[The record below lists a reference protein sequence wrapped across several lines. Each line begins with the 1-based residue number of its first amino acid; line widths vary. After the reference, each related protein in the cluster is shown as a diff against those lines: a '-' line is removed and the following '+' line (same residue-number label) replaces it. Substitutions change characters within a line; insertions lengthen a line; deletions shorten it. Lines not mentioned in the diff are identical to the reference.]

1 MPRLRAEGVRGSALV
16 LTMNQI
22 WKTTLCIVIGL
33 WLALA
38 TAGSAAA
45 VIAKHG
51 MVAAEHPLAADAGV
65 RILKA
70 GGNAVDAAAATALAV
85 GVANPSSCGIGGG
98 GFMLIYIAKTRKIYA
113 LDFREKAPLPVT
125 ASTYMRNGKPD
136 ENLLRNGPL
145 AVAVPG
151 EVAGLAAAVKRFG
164 KMSFSRDAQPA
175 INLAHNGFPC
185 GEHLAKEISHT
196 ASDLAHDEGLKAVF
210 LHSDGTPRGE
220 GEIITQVQLAATL
233 QALGDHP
240 VDDFYHGDIATRIAA
255 FIKSRG
261 GLLSTKD
268 LADYGPVWRAPLQRD
283 YRGYRIFSM
292 PPPSSGGGMLL
303 EALEILEPG
312 KGSALGL
319 NSPPYLARL
328 VETMRQIFIDRA
340 TYYGDPDFVHVPI
353 DFLLSPARIDE
364 IRRKAFEVH
373 HAPDAPLDHGTS
385 HLCVVDRDANVVSLT
400 TTVNTPL
407 GARMTVPHTGIILN
421 DEMDDFALAP
431 GVANVYGL
439 RGAGPNSIAPGKRPL
454 SSMTPTIVLKDGSP
468 VLTLGG
474 SGGPTIVTATLQVLL
489 NVLDFHL
496 DPERA
501 IRSPRIHHQFY
512 PATVLI
518 EQAMPA
524 ADRDALAAMGF
535 QVKTVPV
542 LGDEEAIQITADGYD
557 GAADPR
563 KGGAAVGY

>member
-1 MPRLRAEGVRGSALV
+1 
-16 LTMNQI
+16 MNWT
-22 WKTTLCIVIGL
+22 WKTTLCMAVAL
-33 WLALA
+33 WLAIA
-38 TAGSAAA
+38 TARPVLA

-65 RILKA
+65 RILKE

-113 LDFREKAPLPVT
+113 LDFREKAPSAVT

-151 EVAGLAAAVKRFG
+151 EVAGLAAALKRFG
-164 KMSFSRDAQPA
+164 KMSFSRVAQPA
-175 INLAHNGFPC
+175 IDLARNGFPC
-185 GEHLAKEISHT
+185 GAHLAIEISRT
-196 ASDLAHDEGLKAVF
+196 ASGLAHDEGLKAVF
-210 LHSDGTPRGE
+210 LHPDGTPRGE
-220 GEIITQVQLAATL
+220 GETITQPELAATL
-233 QALGDHP
+233 QSLGDHP
-240 VDDFYHGDIATRIAA
+240 VDNFYHGEIAAKIAA
-255 FIKSRG
+255 FIKSRD
-261 GLLSTKD
+261 GLLSAED
-268 LADYGPVWRAPLQRD
+268 LAAYAPVWRAPLQRD
-283 YRGYRIFSM
+283 YRGYRISSM

-312 KGSALGL
+312 KTPALGL

-328 VETMRQIFIDRA
+328 METMRQIFIDRA

-364 IRRKAFEVH
+364 IRRKAFEIH
-373 HAPDAPLDHGTS
+373 HAPEAPRDHGTS
-385 HLCVVDRDANVVSLT
+385 HLCVVDREGNIVSLT
-400 TTVNTPL
+400 TTINTPF
-407 GARMTVPHTGIILN
+407 GARMTVARTGIILN

-431 GVANVYGL
+431 DVANVYGL
-439 RGAGPNSIAPGKRPL
+439 RGAGPNSIAAGKRPL

-468 VLTLGG
+468 VLTVGG

-496 DPERA
+496 DPQRA
-501 IRSPRIHHQFY
+501 IRSPRIHDQFY

-535 QVKTVPV
+535 QVKTVPM

-563 KGGAAVGY
+563 KGGAAAGY

>member
-1 MPRLRAEGVRGSALV
+1 
-16 LTMNQI
+16 MNRI
-22 WKTTLCIVIGL
+22 RKNTLCITVGL
-33 WLALA
+33 WLAIV
-38 TAGSAAA
+38 TAGPVAA
-45 VIAKHG
+45 VVAKHG

-65 RILKA
+65 KILKN

-113 LDFREKAPLPVT
+113 LDFREKAPRAVT
-125 ASTYMRNGKPD
+125 SSTYIRNGKPD

-151 EVAGLAAAVKRFG
+151 EVAGLSAAVKRFG
-164 KMSFSRDAQPA
+164 KLSFSRVAQPA
-175 INLAHNGFPC
+175 IDLAHNGFPC
-185 GEHLAKEISHT
+185 GEHLAKEIART
-196 ASDLAHDEGLKAVF
+196 ASDLSKDEGLKAVF

-220 GEIITQVQLAATL
+220 GETITQTQLAATL
-233 QALGDHP
+233 QSLGDDP
-240 VDDFYHGDIATRIAA
+240 VANFYHGDTAARIAA
-255 FIKSRG
+255 FVKKRG

-268 LADYGPVWRAPLQRD
+268 LAAYAPVWRAPLQGD
-283 YRGYRIFSM
+283 YRGYRVFSM

-312 KGSALGL
+312 KTPALGL

-353 DFLLSPARIDE
+353 KALLSPARIDE
-364 IRRKAFEVH
+364 IRRKAFEIH
-373 HAPDAPLDHGTS
+373 HAAEAPRDHGTS
-385 HLCVVDRDANVVSLT
+385 HLCVVDREGNIVSLT
-400 TTVNTPL
+400 TTINTPF
-407 GARMTVPHTGIILN
+407 GARMTVPQTGIILN

-431 GVANVYGL
+431 DVANVYGL

-454 SSMTPTIVLKDGSP
+454 SSMTPTIVLKNGSP
-468 VLTLGG
+468 MLTLGG

-512 PATVLI
+512 PPTVLI

-542 LGDEEAIQITADGYD
+542 LGDEEAIQITGDGYD

>member
-1 MPRLRAEGVRGSALV
+1 MK
-16 LTMNQI
+16 MNRI
-22 WKTTLCIVIGL
+22 RKTSLFL
-33 WLALA
+33 SLFLLAALA
-38 TAGSAAA
+38 AIQPAGA

-51 MVAAEHPLAADAGV
+51 MIAAEHPLAADAGL

-70 GGNAVDAAAATALAV
+70 GGNAIDAAAATALAV

-113 LDFREKAPLPVT
+113 LDYREKAPRAVT

-151 EVAGLAAAVKRFG
+151 EIAGLSAAVKRFG

-175 INLAHNGFPC
+175 IEMGRNGFPC
-185 GEHLAKEISHT
+185 GEHLAKEIART
-196 ASDLAHDEGLKAVF
+196 APDLAHDEGLKAVF

-220 GEIITQVQLAATL
+220 GETITETDLAATL
-233 QALGDHP
+233 QSLGDNP
-240 VDDFYHGDIATRIAA
+240 VENFYHGELAGKIAA
-255 FIKSRG
+255 FVKDRG
-261 GLLSTKD
+261 GLLTAQD
-268 LADYGPVWRAPLQRD
+268 LSAYAPVWRMPLHHD
-283 YRGYRIFSM
+283 YRGYQIYSM
-292 PPPSSGGGMLL
+292 PPPSAGGGMLL

-312 KGSALGL
+312 GTPALGL

-328 VETMRQIFIDRA
+328 VGTMRQIFIDRA
-340 TYYGDPDFVHVPI
+340 TFYGDPDFVRVPI
-353 DFLLSPARIDE
+353 GFLLSPARIDG
-364 IRRKAFEVH
+364 IRRKAFQIQQPAE
-373 HAPDAPLDHGTS
+373 APRDHGTS
-385 HLCVVDRDANVVSLT
+385 HLCVVDRDGNIVSLT
-400 TTVNTPL
+400 TTINTPF
-407 GARMTVPHTGIILN
+407 GARITVPHTGIILN

-431 GVANVYGL
+431 DIANVYGL
-439 RGAGPNSIAPGKRPL
+439 RGASPNSIAPGKRPL
-454 SSMTPTIVLKDGSP
+454 SSMTPTIVLKSGAP
-468 VLTLGG
+468 ELTLGG

-501 IRSPRIHHQFY
+501 IRSPRIHHQYY

-524 ADRDALAAMGF
+524 ADRNALAAMGF
-535 QVKTVPV
+535 QVKTLPM
-542 LGDEEAIQITADGYD
+542 LGDEEAIQITGDGYD